1 MTKKEKTS
9 KKKKDEKEPV
19 KKVPYFKLY
28 RFASK
33 ADWLLIAFGWLSAI
47 IVGVSQPAMV
57 IFFGNSVNDF
67 TSAGKFQACFPGD
80 AEALIKFA
88 NQTGSADDIS
98 DYCLLT
104 LSTLTDREKDLFAGG
119 SGASTS
125 GTMMDNIW
133 WFIGIGVIVWLA
145 GWIQT
150 ATLMYSADRQV
161 NFLRATY
168 FS

>member
-1 MTKKEKTS
+1 MIRLKTR
-9 KKKKDEKEPV
+9 V
-19 KKVPYFKLY
+19 
-28 RFASK
+28 
-33 ADWLLIAFGWLSAI
+33 
-47 IVGVSQPAMV
+47 
-57 IFFGNSVNDF
+57 
-67 TSAGKFQACFPGD
+67 
-80 AEALIKFA
+80 
-88 NQTGSADDIS
+88 TGSADDIS

-119 SGASTS
+119 SGASIS

-161 NFLRATY
+161 NFLRKWYTAHY
-168 FS
+168 LISKKINIKDKLEARGFLLYHKKGNVFCVDYAPEHWLF